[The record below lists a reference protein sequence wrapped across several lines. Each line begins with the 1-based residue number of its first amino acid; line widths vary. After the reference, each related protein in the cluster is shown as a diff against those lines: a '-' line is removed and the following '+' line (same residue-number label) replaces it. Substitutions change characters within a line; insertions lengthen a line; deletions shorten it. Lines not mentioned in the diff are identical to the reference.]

1 MTTAK
6 RNRAQHERNGN
17 RQDLGGGSYW
27 VRPVLDDDEHE
38 ERAERAERAVTG
50 RGDEC

>member
-6 RNRAQHERNGN
+6 RNRTQHEQNGN
-17 RQDLGGGSYW
+17 RHDLGGGSYW
-27 VRPVLDDDEHE
+27 VHAVLDDEHE
-38 ERAERAERAVTG
+38 ERAERADHAVTG